1 MKQCMVCGHGT
12 TEREQYCPIC
22 GYHLQTPKFLSRQQ
36 TEAWLAREI
45 QPRRHRWQEKQK
57 QLAEAKLQKETMEA
71 LQNQLTEMRRQI
83 MDMQIQLTE
92 IRTLLTEMQKLGSLS
107 EQLAQLQQQLTAGM
121 GQMKQIVSLVS
132 TAEPVRQ
139 QKNTDE
145 KHRDDKSK
153 PTKAETTS
161 HAPKQKFVQQ
171 PRAKAA
177 DSHKSQPAAQDK
189 PKQEEQRVYH
199 VPKRT
204 KRIEDFAF
212 SQHAEL
218 REIFIPDTVTYIGS
232 FAFRECTKLEKI
244 HLSEGLQYIGSYA
257 FAYCQS
263 LKRLDLP
270 KSLQSIGDKAFLG
283 CSKLEEIHLSGKISN
298 INKDAFAG
306 LCARI
311 YYPAQFAGEAWI
323 GKKSYG
329 GKLTWIREY
338 IG

>member
-107 EQLAQLQQQLTAGM
+107 EQLAQLQQQLTASM
-121 GQMKQIVSLVS
+121 GQMKQTASPAS
-132 TAEPVRQ
+132 TAKSVRQ

-145 KHRDDKSK
+145 KHRDDKVK
-153 PTKAETTS
+153 TTKTKTTS
-161 HAPKQKFVQQ
+161 HAPKQQFVQQ

-177 DSHKSQPAAQDK
+177 DSHKSQPAVQNK
-189 PKQEEQRVYH
+189 PEKAEQSVYH
-199 VPKRT
+199 IPKGT
-204 KRIEDFAF
+204 TRIEDFAF
-212 SQHAEL
+212 AQHAEL
-218 REIFIPDTVTYIGS
+218 QEVYIPDGVTHIGS
-232 FAFRECTKLEKI
+232 FAFAGCTRLQKV
-244 HLSEGLQYIGSYA
+244 HLPKGLQHIGNQA
-257 FAYCQS
+257 FTSCQS

-270 KSLQSIGDKAFLG
+270 KSLQSIGYKAFYG
-283 CSKLEEIHLSGKISN
+283 CSKLEELHLSGMISN
-298 INKDAFAG
+298 IRMDAFAG

-311 YYPAQFAGEAWI
+311 YYPRQFEGEAWI

-338 IG
+338 ID

>member
-107 EQLAQLQQQLTAGM
+107 EQLAQLQQQLTASM
-121 GQMKQIVSLVS
+121 GQMKQTASPAS
-132 TAEPVRQ
+132 TAKSVRQ

-145 KHRDDKSK
+145 KHRDDKVK
-153 PTKAETTS
+153 TTKTETTS
-161 HAPKQKFVQQ
+161 HAPKQQFVQQ